1 MTADLLHV
9 HGLERW
15 QAGDLQGAL
24 EAIGR
29 AVAGE
34 PDAAVYRNSL
44 GAVLASMGD
53 PVAGARL
60 FRSALMLTPAEAG
73 TWTNLGHALRGRAP
87 AIEVE
92 RAYARAVAADPT
104 SMTARDHLAGFVA
117 ETHNLRGIAL
127 SARNELAEALAAFDL
142 ALAVNPLHV
151 EALVN
156 GALIRQR
163 LGRNEEARRRHR
175 CALALSPAMAEGH
188 SNLAGLDQ
196 GEFDHGGAVRRHRRA
211 VAIKPAP
218 SLHSSLIFS
227 LCCADTTTNEALFA
241 ECRRW
246 EARHARPVYP
256 SIRPPA
262 VDPTPGRRLRLGWC
276 SVDFSNHPVGRNVV
290 GLFERLDP
298 AAFAS
303 VIYGDYRMPDTVTER
318 FQRSAEAWRE
328 TRGRSDTEIAEM
340 IRADRIDILLMV
352 AGHTLNNRIGVA
364 AHKPAPLQV
373 SFHDLT
379 STGLSVVDGW
389 LTDPVMH
396 PETTAERFTEELIRL
411 PCLYLHEPPAG
422 ASDLAPSP
430 RRPSP
435 SVTFGSMNNP
445 QKYNA
450 AVLAAWASILRSV
463 PGSRLLL
470 KYVNAYESPR
480 LRGLVLDAFARNGVA
495 GDRLHFATGRIG
507 QRDHLETLQQID
519 IALDPF
525 PFNGSTTSF
534 EALWMGVPLVAL
546 AGERFLARVGAS
558 CLTRIGLTD
567 LIASDVDGYVETA
580 VALAND
586 PARLA
591 GLKRSLRARVAA
603 SPLCDGGA
611 HARAFEAA
619 MRRIWRGW
627 CQRTPG

>member
-1 MTADLLHV
+1 MTADLLHAR
-9 HGLERW
+9 GLERW

-24 EAIGR
+24 DLIGR
-29 AVAGE
+29 AVAAQ

-60 FRSALMLTPAEAG
+60 FKSALMLMPAEAG
-73 TWTNLGHALRGRAP
+73 TWTNLGHALRGRVP
-87 AIEVE
+87 AIEVQL
-92 RAYARAVAADPT
+92 AYARAVAADPT
-104 SMTARDHLAGFVA
+104 SMTARDLLAGFVA

-127 SARNELAEALAAFDL
+127 SERNELAGALAAFDL
-142 ALAVNPLHV
+142 ALTANPFHV

-156 GALIRQR
+156 GAFMRQR
-163 LGRNEEARRRHR
+163 LGRNEEARRRYM

-227 LCCADTTTNEALFA
+227 LCCVDTTTNDALFD

-262 VDPTPGRRLRLGWC
+262 VDPTPDRRLRLGWC

-318 FQRSAEAWRE
+318 FRRSAEAWRE
-328 TRGRSDTEIAEM
+328 TQGRPDAEIAEM
-340 IRADRIDILLMV
+340 IRADRIDILVMV
-352 AGHTLNNRIGVA
+352 AGHTLHNRIGVA

-373 SFHDLT
+373 SYHDIT
-379 STGLSVVDGW
+379 TTGLSVVDGW
-389 LTDPVMH
+389 ITDQVLH
-396 PETTAERFTEELIRL
+396 PASTTEGFTEELIRL
-411 PCLYLHEPPAG
+411 PCFYLHEAPIG
-422 ASDLAPSP
+422 ASKLAPSSAT
-430 RRPSP
+430 PSP
-435 SVTFGSMNNP
+435 GVTFGSMNNP

-450 AVLAAWASILRSV
+450 AVFAAWARILRSV

-480 LRGLVLDAFARNGVA
+480 LRRLVLDAFTQNGVPT
-495 GDRLHFATGRIG
+495 DRLHFATGRIG

-534 EALWMGVPLVAL
+534 EALWMGVPLVTL

-558 CLTRIGLTD
+558 CLTQIGLTD
-567 LIASDVDGYVETA
+567 LIAADVDGYAETA

-591 GLKRSLRARVAA
+591 GLKQTLRARVAA
-603 SPLCDGGA
+603 SPLCDAGA

-619 MRRIWRGW
+619 MHRIWRDW
-627 CQRTPG
+627 CRRTPG